1 MLPNGCCASLV
12 CRLPRQRVHDHSG
25 SRLVIPFLVLF
36 GILASTGVAMT
47 GAANHGNGFRAS
59 DLVRFMPIPHSY
71 LLTCLLL
78 AAPSTFLPVYTA
90 VDCNGLASP
99 TI

>member
-1 MLPNGCCASLV
+1 M
-12 CRLPRQRVHDHSG
+12 HDYSG
-25 SRLVIPFLVLF
+25 SRLVFPFLVLF
-36 GILASTGVAMT
+36 GILASTGVAMNGAT
-47 GAANHGNGFRAS
+47 GDGNGIRVS
-59 DLVRFMPIPHSY
+59 DVVRFMPIPHSY

-99 TI
+99 TM